1 MSWNGELKLIRRRDC
16 VTEMNLRRVVVA
28 ALLFTTSLEAG
39 EQIASA
45 FGATLENHA
54 QPSTPTPAGMVWIPG
69 GEFSMGSEDPTSEIC
84 GGPDAMPDAR
94 PIHRVY
100 VDAFWMDANEVTNA
114 QYARFVMATNYVTL
128 AERKPRAEDYPG
140 AAPESLVPGSIVFTP
155 PTSAVPLNN
164 VLAWWSFVPGANW
177 RHPEGPAS
185 DLMGRENYP
194 VVHIAYEDAEAYA
207 RWVGKRIPTEAE
219 WEFAARGGKPG
230 WRYPWGNTL
239 EIDGR
244 QMANIFQ
251 GKFPYENSAADG
263 YAAAAPVG
271 SFAANSYGLY
281 DIAGNVWEWC
291 SDWYRSDTY
300 ALQVAASKGGIV
312 RNPVGPTRE
321 NSFDPQERGAAKRVQ
336 RGGSFLCTD
345 QYCTRYWLGSRGKAT
360 PDTGSNHAGFRCVMA
375 AK

>member
-1 MSWNGELKLIRRRDC
+1 
-16 VTEMNLRRVVVA
+16 
-28 ALLFTTSLEAG
+28 
-39 EQIASA
+39 
-45 FGATLENHA
+45 
-54 QPSTPTPAGMVWIPG
+54 MVWIPG

-239 EIDGR
+239 EVDGR
-244 QMANIFQ
+244 EMANIFQ
-251 GKFPYENSAADG
+251 GKFPYENSAVDG
-263 YAAAAPVG
+263 YAGAAPVG
-271 SFAANSYGLY
+271 SFAANPYGLY
-281 DIAGNVWEWC
+281 DTAGNVWEWC